1 MRVLIV
7 YGTTEGQTRKIAERI
22 AERVRELGYEAQLQ
36 DSSAISDNLQIDEF
50 ATIIVVASVHQHVH
64 QEAVTAYAM
73 AHRDQLNAKFT
84 GFVSVSLSAALERD
98 HLQAQTYVDRF
109 VAETGWRPNR
119 TLVMPGALRNTSY
132 DYFKQQ
138 IVKYIVMKGSGPVDT
153 EHDYEF
159 TDWEALSKFVDS
171 FVEMVK

>member
-1 MRVLIV
+1 MRALIV
-7 YGTTEGQTRKIAERI
+7 YGTTEGQTRKIAGRI

-36 DSSAISDNLQIDEF
+36 DSSAISENLQIDEF

-64 QEAVTAYAM
+64 QETVTAYAM

-138 IVKYIVMKGSGPVDT
+138 IVKHIVMKGSGPVDT

-159 TDWEALSKFVDS
+159 TDWEALSKFVDL
-171 FVEMVK
+171 FVERVK